1 MISSMTLDQTLL
13 RNPEVECPHLQ
24 TPHFVYVWWGSLTP
38 KQKAPLAI
46 VGQSQHQI
54 YGQNV
59 DELKR
64 VGQSTATQM
73 KQRQEVKGRTP
84 AEGQTQK

>member
-24 TPHFVYVWWGSLTP
+24 TPHFVYVWWGSPTP

-54 YGQNV
+54 YRQNV